1 MPGAART
8 THTHTHKQDTSSVDP
23 AWLCTSNVL
32 ELADLL
38 CYTPLALTF
47 FPLRGRLLAK
57 IVSASRSSSS
67 IVWSS
72 THVRM
77 ERQRSSEAMQ
87 PGSKVAK
94 VVYSESSSGRSSPG
108 SSSPGSSSGG
118 ERCHLEQEARCPAPS
133 SKPRLRCCGVC
144 SQRVGCSQSSIYMA
158 FDQPF
163 CSIDCR
169 EKAVL
174 RALSAP
180 FTRSLTA
187 FDLPPSSSQRLS
199 AALAG

>member
-1 MPGAART
+1 MRMYADVMRM
-8 THTHTHKQDTSSVDP
+8 HMRMRVHMRSHSS
-23 AWLCTSNVL
+23 L
-32 ELADLL
+32 LL
-38 CYTPLALTF
+38 CYP
-47 FPLRGRLLAK
+47 PPDLRRASEGSCLPKL
-57 IVSASRSSSS
+57 SASPRRRAGAAPHNPL
-67 IVWSS
+67 VP

-77 ERQRSSEAMQ
+77 ERQRSSESMQ

-94 VVYSESSSGRSSPG
+94 VEYSESSSGTSSPC
-108 SSSPGSSSGG
+108 SSSPGSSSGR

-174 RALSAP
+174 KH

-187 FDLPPSSSQRLS
+187 FDLPPSCSQRLS